1 MSKRLAIREHVL
13 TRLGAGRDRIEELV
27 RYNENHFRIDAG
39 DILRWPLPDELFVAA
54 WRQYAQEVEDARS
67 IIPLRQYLVQFN
79 FPIEEGISKSA
90 AYIAATRNGSV
101 LSGDGRA
108 SGLHFSKPESCR
120 VLLHGTLAGHIPVL
134 VAEVRQDF
142 VSLLRALAGRN
153 EPKQVPDSKGAAMI
167 SGYNNW
173 SRIHQL
179 RQSFESRRNEK
190 HAWAVEFESIK
201 ARPELYQDRFILLSS
216 GAYSGVHAADL
227 GLEEEEWNRLS
238 LIIRLEHESTHYVTR
253 RCFQSMRNNLLD
265 ELIADFY
272 GIHAAS
278 GRFRA
283 DWFLRFLGLE
293 AHPNYRQ
300 GGRLQNYR
308 GEPRLSDGAF
318 RILQELVVRAV
329 YNLEAFDRSQKPDLK
344 DSKTKAAMLHTL
356 ASLTVEELAWEE
368 GERILTT
375 TFAAAREQG
384 SRALQIPA

>member
-1 MSKRLAIREHVL
+1 MTEGLANREHAL
-13 TRLGAGRDRIEELV
+13 SRLGAEPHQIAELL
-27 RYNENHFRIDAG
+27 RYNENHFRVDAG
-39 DILRWPLPDELFVAA
+39 DILRWPLPDEPFVAA
-54 WRQYAQEVEDARS
+54 WRQYAQEVEDAGS
-67 IIPLRQYLVQFN
+67 IITLRRHLVQFN

-90 AYIAATRNGSV
+90 AYIAATRNGSA
-101 LSGDGRA
+101 LPDDGSA
-108 SGLHFSKPESCR
+108 GGLRFAKPEGCR
-120 VLLHGTLAGHIPVL
+120 VFLHETLAGHIPVL

-142 VSLLRALAGRN
+142 VSLVRALTGRN
-153 EPKQVPDSKGAAMI
+153 EPIQVPDSKGAAMI

-173 SRIHQL
+173 SRIRQL
-179 RQSFESRRNEK
+179 RQSFESRRNKE
-190 HAWAVEFESIK
+190 HDWAREFEIIK
-201 ARPELYQDRFILLSS
+201 ARPQLYQDRFILLSS
-216 GAYSGVHAADL
+216 GAYSGVQAADM
-227 GLEEEEWNRLS
+227 GMEDQEWKRLS
-238 LIIRLEHESTHYVTR
+238 LIVRLEHESTHYVTR

-293 AHPNYRQ
+293 AHPSYRP

-318 RILQELVVRAV
+318 RILQELIVRAV
-329 YNLEAFDRSQKPDLK
+329 YNLEAFDRSQEPDLK

-356 ASLTVEELAWEE
+356 ASLTVEEMAGEA

-375 TFAAAREQG
+375 TFAAAREPG
-384 SRALQIPA
+384 SRALQVPA